1 MAAVYCATPL
11 TRVRVERNRAM
22 EALLGPAL
30 LFRKTD
36 YGEADLILA
45 FFSLNYGKISVI
57 AKSAKNSR
65 KRFGG
70 VLELFSLLDI
80 QTAATSK
87 QRDLPVLNEARIL
100 NPFTPLRTDFR
111 KMAYAAY
118 WCDLVFH
125 FVEERVPEPDLFK
138 LLCFF
143 LEAMCRDVHMPAF
156 LSVVFQAKLAQIVG
170 FEPNL
175 KQCHN
180 CGKDVF
186 AENLTLIALDVRGG
200 GVACGDCTQS
210 GRGDVPRMEAG
221 TLKQLLWV
229 LEKPLDAA
237 LRARFSDTA
246 TSESLYFWEAFLP
259 YHFDKKLKSL
269 DFLRQIRHS

>member
-1 MAAVYCATPL
+1 
-11 TRVRVERNRAM
+11 M

-30 LFRKTD
+30 LFRKID

-45 FFSLNYGKISVI
+45 FFSINYGKVSVI

-80 QTAATSK
+80 QSAATAK
-87 QRDLPVLNEARIL
+87 QKGLSVLNEARII

-125 FVEERVPEPDLFK
+125 FVEERVPEPDIFK

-143 LEAMCRDVHMPAF
+143 LEALCREIHTPAF
-156 LSVVFQAKLAQIVG
+156 TSVVFQAKLAQMVG

-175 KQCHN
+175 KNCYN
-180 CGKDVF
+180 CGKDIF
-186 AENLTLIALDVRGG
+186 AEVRTHIALNVRGG
-200 GVACGDCTQS
+200 GVACSDCWQT
-210 GRGDVPRMEAG
+210 GRGEVPQMEAG

-229 LEKPLDAA
+229 LEKPLDVA

-246 TSESLYFWEAFLP
+246 IHESLYFLEAFLP

-269 DFLRQIRHS
+269 DFLRQIRRS